1 MSSTPLPLTDLVPR
15 EVGEKWL
22 KFFREELPT
31 LPPCP
36 PPLTD
41 LVPRE
46 VGEKWLKFFREELP
60 TVAFK
65 CSTQQ
70 QAEKLGRRK
79 MPASSKV
86 VDDGSSSGL
95 QVRGWGEEGEKCWG

>member
-1 MSSTPLPLTDLVPR
+1 M
-15 EVGEKWL
+15 
-22 KFFREELPT
+22 
-31 LPPCP
+31 
-36 PPLTD
+36 
-41 LVPRE
+41 PRE

-95 QVRGWGEEGEKCWG
+95 QVRVKGGGGGRKWGGGTPNAKSH